1 MSQAAYE
8 VNGEIVPADLFYQV
22 ACDPHRSVVV
32 EACAGAGKTLM
43 LVSRILRALLD
54 GVPPN
59 QILAITFTKKA
70 AGEMR
75 ERLHGWLRD
84 FAQTTDAQRELE
96 LRIRGVAPS
105 QIAEMAPRLQQLYA
119 RWLDEGR
126 GVDIHTIHGWFSRLV
141 KAAPLDILNE
151 LNLPPELNL
160 VEDTSEHW
168 PEVWGRLLRRLD
180 AQAPSRKNGDEAGPE
195 YLAFMAVV
203 REVGRFNAEAWLH
216 TALDNRLELTLADQG
231 ERLAGGVP
239 CAADWSAQWSGLA
252 HPCEALARQSVLDQF
267 WSLAR
272 QLATAKGAK
281 AQKAGVAIEQALGL
295 ADVESQ
301 AQALAK
307 ALLTDK
313 GEPRKQLGDMAELAW
328 AQSWLIDLQQAMVQ
342 QEAHVLHEHM
352 VSLSRLLFDEYA
364 RFKAERGLADMV
376 DLELAAARLLGDP
389 ILSGWIQERLDSQVR
404 QLLMDEFQDTSPLQW
419 QTLKS
424 WLSAYAGAGGGHSGR
439 QPISV
444 FLVGDPKQSIYR
456 FRRADPRVFSA
467 AKTFVLEALDG
478 DLLACDHTR
487 RNAPGI
493 IDALNL
499 VMGRACAEGRFPGFR
514 AHTTASEDTA
524 RIRVLPSVMRT
535 TAPKAEPDE
544 AWRDSLL
551 TPREQ
556 AHTTIKE
563 IEAEQVAQAITAM
576 VRQEGLAPSDIF
588 VLGRKRATLA
598 MVAQALD
605 EHGVPHIAPEDT
617 RLIDTPEVRDLVAV
631 LDALV
636 SPHHDLALAHALK
649 SPLFGITDGQLLQL
663 AAVVK
668 QSRGK
673 ASWWDG
679 LLHIAAQADC
689 PQALARAAALLQ
701 AWSALARVAPPHDL
715 LERIVTDGDYRAR
728 VLACVPASRR
738 VQALFH
744 VDALLSQS
752 LEMDAGR
759 DATPYRWVRAL
770 KRLPLNLP
778 PRSQADAVQLLTIHG
793 AKGLE
798 AKVVFMVDTDPEP
811 ARKDSYALMVD
822 WPESDERPRRCAFIR
837 SQSNPPPS
845 LASSLDEDREADQ
858 REELN
863 ALYVALTRARE
874 QLVFSRTQPRG
885 QGADSW
891 WQRLASSGAIDP
903 EQVWQVVLPETAVQ
917 SSEVVAEAPVSLST
931 LPALAPRPGQD
942 EIKPA
947 VSAEKSSTQQLLGQV
962 VHRVLEW
969 LTPLP
974 VSQRTPE
981 RIERAVLAASK
992 ALLLEAEHHGAA
1004 RYLAQTILNAPALQP
1019 WLDPAKLAWAGNE
1032 VALHD
1037 QGQVLRIDRL
1047 VAVDTDAGRH
1057 WWVLDY
1063 KLQHRPQALEV
1074 YRAQMG
1080 RYVAAVSALQA
1091 GEPVRAAFITGAGEW
1106 VPLD

>member
-32 EACAGAGKTLM
+32 EACAGAGKTWM

-84 FAQTTDAQRELE
+84 FAQASDERRELE

-105 QIAEMAPRLQQLYA
+105 QIAEMVPRLQQLYA
-119 RWLDEGR
+119 NWLDDGR

-151 LNLPPELNL
+151 LALPPELNL

-168 PEVWGRLLRRLD
+168 PEVWGRVLRRLD
-180 AQAPSRKNGDEAGPE
+180 AQAPSHKNGDEAGPA
-195 YLAFMAVV
+195 YLSFMAVV

-216 TALDNRLELTLADQG
+216 KALDNRLELTLADEG
-231 ERLAGGVP
+231 GRLTGGVP
-239 CAADWSAQWSGLA
+239 SAAEWGSTWSGMA
-252 HPCEALARQSVLDQF
+252 HPCEALSHESVRNQF

-272 QLATAKGAK
+272 QLATAKGVK
-281 AQKAGVAIEQALGL
+281 AQKAGVAIEQALGQADL
-295 ADVESQ
+295 ARQ
-301 AQALAK
+301 AEALFK
-307 ALLTDK
+307 ALLTDDGK
-313 GEPRKQLGDMAELAW
+313 PRKQLGDMADLDW
-328 AQSWLIDLQQAMVQ
+328 AQAWLVDLQHAMVQ
-342 QEAHVLHEHM
+342 QEAHLLHEHM
-352 VSLSRLLFDEYA
+352 VVLSRLLFEEYA

-424 WLSAYAGAGGGHSGR
+424 WLSAYAGAGGGQSGR

-467 AKTFVLEALDG
+467 AKTFVLEALGG

-493 IDALNL
+493 ITALNL
-499 VMGRACAEGRFPGFR
+499 VMGQACAQGQFPGFR
-514 AHTTASEDTA
+514 AHTTASEDMA
-524 RIRVLPSVMRT
+524 QIRVLPSVMRT
-535 TAPKAEPDE
+535 VATKTAPDE
-544 AWRDSLL
+544 DWRDSLQ
-551 TPREQ
+551 TPRER

-563 IEAEQVAQAITAM
+563 MEAEQVAQAIAGM
-576 VRQEGLAPSDIF
+576 MSQEGLVPSDIF
-588 VLGRKRATLA
+588 VLARKRSTLA
-598 MVAQALD
+598 LVAQALD
-605 EHGVPHIAPEDT
+605 EHGIPHIAPEDT

-631 LDALV
+631 LDVLV

-649 SPLFGITDGQLLQL
+649 CPLFGITDAQLLQL

-668 QSRGK
+668 LARVK
-673 ASWWDG
+673 TSWWDG
-679 LLHIAAQADC
+679 LQQMAVQVDC
-689 PQALARAAALLQ
+689 PPDLARAASLLNGW
-701 AWSALARVAPPHDL
+701 ADLARVAPPHDL
-715 LERIVTDGDYRAR
+715 LERIVTDGGYRAR
-728 VLACVPASRR
+728 LLACVPASRR
-738 VQALFH
+738 LQALFH

-778 PRSQADAVQLLTIHG
+778 PRAQADAVQLLTIHG

-811 ARKDSYALMVD
+811 ARKDIYALMVD

-837 SQSNPPPS
+837 SQSTPPPS
-845 LASSLDEDREADQ
+845 LAASLDEDREADQ

-863 ALYVALTRARE
+863 ALYVALTRARA

-885 QGADSW
+885 QGSDSW
-891 WQRLASSGAIDP
+891 WQRLASSGAMDP
-903 EQVWQVVLPETAVQ
+903 EQVWQPDPAKAAHRAPEADPDVPVQ
-917 SSEVVAEAPVSLST
+917 WLT
-931 LPALAPRPGQD
+931 LPALTERPPKEPASPTKAD
-942 EIKPA
+942 ETGAK
-947 VSAEKSSTQQLLGQV
+947 QRLGQV

-974 VSQRTPE
+974 LAQRTGE
-981 RIERAVLAASK
+981 RVERAVQAASK
-992 ALLLEAEHHGAA
+992 ALQLESEHQRAA
-1004 RYLAQTILNAPALQP
+1004 TQLIHTILTSPALQP
-1019 WLDPAKLAWAGNE
+1019 WLDPARLAWAGNE

-1037 QGQVLRIDRL
+1037 QGQLLRIDRL
-1047 VAVDTDAGRH
+1047 VAVDTDAGRQ

-1063 KLQHRPQALEV
+1063 KLQHRPQALEA
-1074 YRAQMG
+1074 YRAQMV

-1091 GEPVRAAFITGAGEW
+1091 PEPVRAAFITGAGEW
-1106 VPLD
+1106 VPLE